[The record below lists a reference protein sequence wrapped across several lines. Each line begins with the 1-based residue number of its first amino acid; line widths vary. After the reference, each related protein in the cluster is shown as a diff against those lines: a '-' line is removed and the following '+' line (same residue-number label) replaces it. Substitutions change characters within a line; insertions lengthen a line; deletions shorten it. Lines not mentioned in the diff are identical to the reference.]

1 MIIIK
6 SGEKEL
12 KILRMSLFASFI
24 RNCYLSSENIYIWKK
39 RRSIKGSLENSNVQ
53 IHSFNIVRITELYNS
68 LWLNDSVQ
76 FFREIQCPFKNTRM
90 FYIYLLFRF
99 FSSSLVLSLLYRCC
113 CCCKNRLI
121 YFTYAINV
129 KMKWLGT
136 NKYPYIHFGSS
147 QMYNNKCFH

>member
-1 MIIIK
+1 MKK
-6 SGEKEL
+6 SWRFFEWV
-12 KILRMSLFASFI
+12 SLHP
-24 RNCYLSSENIYIWKK
+24 
-39 RRSIKGSLENSNVQ
+39 SLEIAIYQAKTYIFEKKEDLLRARSRTPMFRFT
-53 IHSFNIVRITELYNS
+53 HSISYESLSCTIRFDWMTLYNFS
-68 LWLNDSVQ
+68 EKFSAHSRTLVYFIFIYYSV
-76 FFREIQCPFKNTRM
+76 FF
-90 FYIYLLFRF
+90 LLLCIV
-99 FSSSLVLSLLYRCC
+99 LVLSLLYRCC